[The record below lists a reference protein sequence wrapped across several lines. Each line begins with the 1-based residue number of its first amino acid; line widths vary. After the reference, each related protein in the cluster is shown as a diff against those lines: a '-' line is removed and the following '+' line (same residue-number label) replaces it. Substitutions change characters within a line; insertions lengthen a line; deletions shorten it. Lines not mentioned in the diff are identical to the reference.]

1 MKQKTAGILAICFCL
16 IAAGGAWWWLESA
29 TRPRESAA
37 PNVDV
42 AKPLPPGESAPLV
55 SLPSTVSVASEA
67 GAGSGQPETP
77 MPGSDASDAS
87 VASGDAGTPTTV
99 GEILAQPDDDY
110 VRVAKKLSAV
120 ALDSTAPM
128 AEREEALAH
137 ALNLSAGNEAAVL
150 TPLVKDPKL
159 PDSLAETVL
168 AEALNRPL
176 SYQAD
181 LYLEALSARKS
192 PEMQKL
198 IREHL
203 AFLTGGEDRG
213 ENPAAWI
220 EPLKAAK
227 ASWEQ

>member
-1 MKQKTAGILAICFCL
+1 MKQKTAGILAICLCL

-29 TRPRESAA
+29 TRPTVPAPPKIEVAKSVPPTVSEPVLAHPSIPDAAEPAAGEGAGQSEKSAA
-37 PNVDV
+37 VDP
-42 AKPLPPGESAPLV
+42 A
-55 SLPSTVSVASEA
+55 
-67 GAGSGQPETP
+67 
-77 MPGSDASDAS
+77 
-87 VASGDAGTPTTV
+87 ASGDAGTPTTV

-159 PDSLAETVL
+159 PDSMAETIL
-168 AEALNRPL
+168 SEALNRPL

-181 LYLEALSARKS
+181 LYFEALSARQS
-192 PEMQKL
+192 PEMQKM

-213 ENPAAWI
+213 ANPAAWV
-220 EPLKAAK
+220 EPIKVAK
-227 ASWEQ
+227 ASWDQ